1 MSKLSKVLAKSGS
14 IEAEGENGE
23 KITFELQPL
32 LNKELMDMV
41 GLLDKDIKRGISQ
54 MILLTLQKTE
64 PDTTLEEVNN
74 MPAGL
79 SMGMA
84 NKIMEISGLG
94 SLFEQKKSQLEQLQA
109 KTGIGTKRSTIE
121 SLDRKLEAGEL

>member
-1 MSKLSKVLAKSGS
+1 
-14 IEAEGENGE
+14 
-23 KITFELQPL
+23 
-32 LNKELMDMV
+32 MDMV